1 MKKLG
6 RKESYILHLTSSG
19 LISQLKKTVLKI
31 DFENLILRL
40 NIFAVNQ
47 T

>member
-6 RKESYILHLTSSG
+6 RKETYILLLTSG

-31 DFENLILRL
+31 DFENLISRL